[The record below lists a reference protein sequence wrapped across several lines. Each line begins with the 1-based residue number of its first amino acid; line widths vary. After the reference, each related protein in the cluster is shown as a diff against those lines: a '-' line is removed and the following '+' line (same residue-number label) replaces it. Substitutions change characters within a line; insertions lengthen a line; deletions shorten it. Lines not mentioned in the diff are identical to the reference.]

1 MSPVEDPANHSRR
14 HLHHLGVTRTISYIR
29 NIRHSGKIRTTAAAL
44 GLAGVMFTMIGTQ
57 AASASTAPAAGS
69 GAAIAEQVLDAANPV
84 AAYNA
89 LTDAQKAAYGSAE
102 EPVSVTAQVANVSPA
117 VAGCWDA
124 YVLYDWKAA
133 AGNTVYTTWQGL
145 NWCANGSITKWHVY
159 VRGGETSTP
168 GWSYEGNDG
177 QGARNVG
184 WEVRQYTQQK
194 FTFGIG
200 QYGYSTSPCTQIR
213 GGHTGLYAT
222 QASCNLG

>member
-1 MSPVEDPANHSRR
+1 MRTPTNIPPHLRARR
-14 HLHHLGVTRTISYIR
+14 PWRLFKTATLVLALGLMASL
-29 NIRHSGKIRTTAAAL
+29 GTTAAAN
-44 GLAGVMFTMIGTQ
+44 ASTTP
-57 AASASTAPAAGS
+57 AAAVSSASPN
-69 GAAIAEQVLDAANPV
+69 GAAVAQSVLRSANPT

-89 LTDAQKAAYGSAE
+89 LSASAKKAYGQAE
-102 EPVSVTAQVANVSPA
+102 RPVSATVRVTNVKQTDSDP
-117 VAGCWDA
+117 CWSA

-145 NWCANGSITKWHVY
+145 DWCSNGSSITSWHVY

-168 GWSYEGNDG
+168 GWSYEGNNG
-177 QGARNVG
+177 QGSNNVG
-184 WEVRQYTQQK
+184 WEVRQYTEQK

-213 GGHTGLYAT
+213 GGATGLYST